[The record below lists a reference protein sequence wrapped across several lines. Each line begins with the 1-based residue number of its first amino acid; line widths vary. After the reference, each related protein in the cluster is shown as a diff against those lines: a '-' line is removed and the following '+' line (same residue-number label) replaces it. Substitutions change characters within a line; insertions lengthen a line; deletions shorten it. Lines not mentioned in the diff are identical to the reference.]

1 LKLSARRLLALGT
14 GAAAALAAG
23 AAAAEGGGPGPGA
36 AAGRVLYQTYC
47 ASCHGAGGKGD
58 GPVAPILMTPPAD
71 LTTLSE
77 RYGTPLRRKEV
88 AAFIDGRRDV
98 AAHGP
103 REMPVW
109 GERFV
114 EESLDAPNPERQ
126 AAEAIDRIIDYL
138 ETLQRFESAAR

>member
-1 LKLSARRLLALGT
+1 MAAATALAGVT
-14 GAAAALAAG
+14 FAGVAAAAN
-23 AAAAEGGGPGPGA
+23 PGPGV
-36 AAGRVLYQTYC
+36 AAGHMLFETYC
-47 ASCHGAGGKGD
+47 ASCHGSGGKGD
-58 GPVAPILMTPPAD
+58 GPVAPVLMTPPAD
-71 LTTLSE
+71 LTRLSE
-77 RYGTPLRRKEV
+77 RYGNPLRRDEI

-126 AAEAIDRIIDYL
+126 AAEAIDRIIDFL
-138 ETLQRFESAAR
+138 ATLQRVGSAAR